1 MSDIG
6 PTHEM
11 IDGVAVLTLRQ
22 ADRPVVVL
30 DWALLRAIDS
40 AMDRVEAEP
49 SLKGFVLASDSRV
62 FVAGADLKEIVGLD
76 GEQLDD
82 YLAFGQRVYG
92 RIAKLPCPSVAAIN
106 GAALGGGL
114 EIAMHCDDLIAAQ
127 PVAKPNKPAKPY
139 LVGLVEAGLNI
150 CPGWGGTNMLPAR
163 MDPARAI
170 EMTALGKPFTVFDAV
185 EAGLIADL
193 VPADELIERAIAR
206 VRTMSP
212 RGTGRPRCV
221 SDPDVI
227 VKVAQGLDD
236 VKTKLPE
243 TDAAQTVARCVAAGI
258 KDGWQTALAMERREL
273 NRLRYT
279 DAGKASIE
287 AFFAKTAKA

>member
-1 MSDIG
+1 MSDTG
-6 PTHEM
+6 PTHRM

-30 DWALLRAIDS
+30 DWALLKAIDA
-40 AMDRVEAEP
+40 AMDKVEAEAN
-49 SLKGFVLASDSRV
+49 LKGFVLASDSRV

-76 GEQLDD
+76 EKKLDE

-92 RIAKLPCPSVAAIN
+92 RIAKLPVPSVAALN

-127 PVAKPNKPAKPY
+127 PVGTPEKPAKPY

-170 EMTALGKPFTVFDAV
+170 EMTALGKPITVFDAT
-185 EAGLIADL
+185 EAGLIAEL
-193 VPADELIERAIAR
+193 APANELIDRAVAR
-206 VRTMSP
+206 VKAMRP
-212 RGTGRPRCV
+212 RGTGRPHCV
-221 SDPDVI
+221 SDDN
-227 VKVAQGLDD
+227 VKALVKQGLQD
-236 VKTKLPE
+236 VLPKLPSV
-243 TDAAQTVARCVAAGI
+243 DAAQTVARCVQCGI
-258 KDGWQTALAMERREL
+258 EQGWQAALDMERQEL

-279 DAGKASIE
+279 PQGKASIE